1 MKIIAL
7 NGSPRKGWNT
17 HQMLEAFLEGARAA
31 DAETETELVH
41 LFDLSYTGC
50 RSCFACK
57 RKGGPSYG
65 RCAYP
70 DGARELL
77 AALAAA
83 DGIVCGSPIY
93 FHDITAQLR
102 GLLERLFFPFHSFRA
117 GETTLAPKPLRSAMI
132 YTMNVTEEE
141 MRAAGYPQNLA
152 TTEGYF
158 SYTFGHPPALLYACD
173 TWEFSDYSLY
183 EASIWDEAAKW
194 RRRQEQFPHDLAA
207 ARAAGMEMVRAI
219 SIDHPA

>member
-57 RKGGPSYG
+57 RKGGPSSG

-77 AALAAA
+77 AA
-83 DGIVCGSPIY
+83 
-93 FHDITAQLR
+93 
-102 GLLERLFFPFHSFRA
+102 
-117 GETTLAPKPLRSAMI
+117 GE
-132 YTMNVTEEE
+132 NVTETA
-141 MRAAGYPQNLA
+141 RAAGYDDPL
-152 TTEGYF
+152 
-158 SYTFGHPPALLYACD
+158 
-173 TWEFSDYSLY
+173 EFSRFFKKHTGLSPSAY
-183 EASIWDEAAKW
+183 AAQE
-194 RRRQEQFPHDLAA
+194 RRGQ
-207 ARAAGMEMVRAI
+207 
-219 SIDHPA
+219 

>member
-117 GETTLAPKPLRSAMI
+117 GETTLAPKPLRSATVVMSARWSSMPAA
-132 YTMNVTEEE
+132 YW
-141 MRAAGYPQNLA
+141 MRSSVSFWWMVL
-152 TTEGYF
+152 
-158 SYTFGHPPALLYACD
+158 SYCWVK
-173 TWEFSDYSLY
+173 TWLSL
-183 EASIWDEAAKW
+183 
-194 RRRQEQFPHDLAA
+194 R
-207 ARAAGMEMVRAI
+207 
-219 SIDHPA
+219 